1 VRLLDR
7 LFARIYDRTLAP
19 LEEAGLREWRADL
32 LADLSGTVVEIGA
45 GTGLNLAH
53 YPPTVE
59 RLVLTEPE
67 PAMLAQLRGRLDEVA
82 DGIDVTAERASAA
95 SLPLGDGQADAV
107 VCTLVLCTVPDPDA
121 VLAEVRRVLRPGG
134 RLVFLEHVAAEERPD
149 RLRRQRRLDHVW
161 HHVAGGCRLTRR
173 TEAAIRAAGFAVD
186 DVTRESARKAPTF
199 VRAMI
204 RGSAVAPARGSATE
218 GVATGGV

>member
-1 VRLLDR
+1 VGLLDG

-19 LEEAGLREWRADL
+19 LEDAGLRDWRAEL
-32 LADLSGTVVEIGA
+32 LAGLTGTVVEIGA

-53 YPPTVE
+53 YPTSVD

-67 PAMLAQLRGRLDEVA
+67 PAMLAQLRDRLGEVA
-82 DGIDVTAERASAA
+82 VGIAVTAERASAS
-95 SLPLGDGQADAV
+95 SLPLGDGEADAV
-107 VCTLVLCTVPDPDA
+107 VCTLVLCTVPDPAA

-134 RLVFLEHVAAEERPD
+134 RLVFLEHVAADDRPE
-149 RLRRQRRLDHVW
+149 RLRRQRRLDHLW

-173 TEAAIRAAGFAVD
+173 TEEAIVGAGFEVT

-199 VRAMI
+199 VRTMI
-204 RGSAVAPARGSATE
+204 RGHALAPS
-218 GVATGGV
+218 GG